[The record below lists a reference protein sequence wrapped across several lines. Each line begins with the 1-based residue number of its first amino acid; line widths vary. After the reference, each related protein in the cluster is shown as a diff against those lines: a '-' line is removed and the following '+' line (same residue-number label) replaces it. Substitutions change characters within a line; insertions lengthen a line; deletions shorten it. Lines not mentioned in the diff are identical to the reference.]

1 MTSSSL
7 GIYFG
12 PKIISIIE
20 SKGKTI
26 LHNVQVSQD
35 LITSSEIEEKVPSE
49 VKIVALF
56 KDELRRNKIES
67 NEVSLALSGKDFVI
81 RTFEMPVIPRNE
93 LDSAVRFEA
102 KKYIPFKIEDLIAD
116 FQVQY
121 DKLSRRNIILFAGIK
136 KDVLDKYLSILSQ
149 LDIKPVAIE
158 YSAFSVLRLM
168 KLLNISSKG
177 IIGIISADFKEEDE
191 INFTFLENGFPLFS
205 RDITLTGS
213 PDELAVTKE
222 KDSGMM
228 LEKLKT
234 EIRVSLDYYHRK
246 FPAKKIEK
254 TFFVASQEYQADL
267 ESFVKYMGLSAQF
280 IDIKKTM
287 GETAAF
293 SLSAIKGYSASLSKT
308 IKTELKINL
317 LTAKEKSKQKETV
330 ARPITEISPPLFSGL
345 KPNPKVVILGTVI
358 CLVTYAFL
366 GLFRTMPLKKELA
379 KMIEERPQIS
389 GLKQD
394 MVFEDL
400 IIANTEYH
408 RKAEA
413 INNLFKGQLYVTKLL
428 EVIARVKPE
437 GIWFKNINFKK
448 EELSAMLTVDGMAY
462 LTDSDKE
469 FTLVNKF
476 LANLKDSSDVTKYF
490 KDINIISL
498 EHSQFRGVYVTT
510 FTITCRTSKKVKE

>member
-1 MTSSSL
+1 MISSSL

-20 SKGKTI
+20 SKGKAI

-81 RTFEMPVIPRNE
+81 RTFEMPVIPRSE

-121 DKLSRRNIILFAGIK
+121 DKLSRRNVILFAGIK
-136 KDVLDKYLSILSQ
+136 KDILDKYLSILSQ
-149 LDIKPVAIE
+149 LDIKPNVIE
-158 YSAFSVLRLM
+158 YSAFSVLRLI
-168 KLLNISSKG
+168 KLLNISTKG
-177 IIGIISADFKEEDE
+177 IIGIISADFEEEDE

-205 RDITLTGS
+205 RDITLTGG

-222 KDSGMM
+222 KDSGML

-254 TFFVASQEYQADL
+254 TFFISPQEYQSDL
-267 ESFVKYMGLSAQF
+267 ESFVKYLGLSAQF

-287 GETAAF
+287 GESAAF

-317 LTAKEKSKQKETV
+317 LAAKEKSKQKAAA
-330 ARPITEISPPLFSGL
+330 ARPITEIAPPLLSGL
-345 KPNPKVVILGTVI
+345 KPNPKVVIFGTVI
-358 CLVTYAFL
+358 CLATYVYL
-366 GLFRTMPLKKELA
+366 GIFRMMPLKKELA
-379 KMIEERPQIS
+379 KMVEERPQVP

-394 MVFEDL
+394 MPFEDL
-400 IIANTEYH
+400 SSASIEYH
-408 RKAEA
+408 RKAESVDK
-413 INNLFKGQLYVTKLL
+413 LLKEQLYVSKLL
-428 EVIARVKPE
+428 EVVARVKPE
-437 GIWFKNINFKK
+437 GIWFRAISFKK
-448 EELSAMLTVDGMAY
+448 EELNAVMTLDGMAY

-476 LANLKDSSDVTKYF
+476 LANLKDSPAVIKYF
-490 KDINIISL
+490 KDIAIVTL
-498 EHSQFRGVYVTT
+498 EHTQFRGVYVTS
-510 FTITCRTSKKVKE
+510 FSINCRAAKK

>member
-1 MTSSSL
+1 MTSSTL

-56 KDELRRNKIES
+56 KDELRRNKIEA
-67 NEVSLALSGKDFVI
+67 NEVSIALSGKDFVI
-81 RTFEMPVIPRNE
+81 RTFEMPVIPRSE

-149 LDIKPVAIE
+149 LDIKPSVIE

-205 RDITLTGS
+205 RDITLTGG

-254 TFFVASQEYQADL
+254 TFFIASQEYQADL

-287 GETAAF
+287 GETADF

-317 LTAKEKSKQKETV
+317 LAVKEKSKQKESV
-330 ARPITEISPPLFSGL
+330 SRPITEMAPPLLSGL
-345 KPNPKVVILGTVI
+345 KPNPKIVILGTLI
-358 CLVTYAFL
+358 CLATYAFF
-366 GLFRTMPLKKELA
+366 GIFRTIPLKKELQ
-379 KMIEERPQIS
+379 KITEERPKVS

-394 MVFEDL
+394 MSYEDL
-400 IIANTEYH
+400 TNASVEY
-408 RKAEA
+408 RKRADA
-413 INNLFKGQLYVTKLL
+413 IDNLLKGQVYLSKLF
-428 EVIARVKPE
+428 ESIARVKPD
-437 GIWFKNINFKK
+437 GIWLKNINFKR
-448 EELSAMLTVDGMAY
+448 EELSAALILEGMAY

-469 FTLVNKF
+469 FNLVNKF
-476 LANLKDSSDVTKYF
+476 LANLKESPAVNKYF
-490 KDINIISL
+490 KDMIIVSL
-498 EHSQFRGVYVTT
+498 EHNQFRGVYVTT
-510 FTITCRTSKKVKE
+510 FTINCRSSKKAKE

>member
-20 SKGKTI
+20 SKGKNI
-26 LHNVQVSQD
+26 LHNIQVSQD

-56 KDELRRNKIES
+56 KDELRRNKIEA
-67 NEVSLALSGKDFVI
+67 NEVSIALSGKDFVI

-102 KKYIPFKIEDLIAD
+102 KKYIPFKIEDLVSD

-121 DKLSRRNIILFAGIK
+121 DKLIRRNIILFSGLK
-136 KDVLDKYLSILSQ
+136 KDVLEKYLSILSQ

-168 KLLNISSKG
+168 KLLNINSRG

-205 RDITLTGS
+205 RDITMTGG
-213 PDELAVTKE
+213 PDELAITKE
-222 KDSGMM
+222 KDAGMM

-246 FPAKKIEK
+246 FPAKKIER
-254 TFFVASQEYQADL
+254 TFFISSQEYQADL

-287 GETAAF
+287 GESASF

-308 IKTELKINL
+308 IKSDLKINL
-317 LTAKEKSKQKETV
+317 LAAKEKTKQKETV
-330 ARPITEISPPLFSGL
+330 ARPVGEMAAPLLSGL
-345 KPNPKVVILGTVI
+345 KPSPKAVVLGTVI
-358 CLVTYAFL
+358 CLATYAFF
-366 GLFRTMPLKKELA
+366 GFFRQIPLKKELEKISA
-379 KMIEERPQIS
+379 ERPQVP
-389 GLKQD
+389 GLKEN
-394 MVFEDL
+394 MAYEDL
-400 IIANTEYH
+400 TSASVEYH
-408 RKAEA
+408 RKVDSVDRMLKEQVY
-413 INNLFKGQLYVTKLL
+413 LTKLL
-428 EVIARVKPE
+428 EAVARTKPE
-437 GIWFKNINFKK
+437 GIWLKNISYKK
-448 EELSAMLTVDGMAY
+448 EELTGSIMLEGMAY

-469 FTLVNKF
+469 FNLVNKF
-476 LANLKDSSDVTKYF
+476 LANLKENPTFTKYF
-490 KDINIISL
+490 KEMVIVSL
-498 EHSQFRGVYVTT
+498 DHSLFRGVTVTT
-510 FTITCRTSKKVKE
+510 FAINCRTSKKGKE